1 MMHNSDVV
9 LIIVLLGAYMSLFP
23 SNEKFVKNPKKPN
36 SYPEKGNTGIGFF
49 WVFWGYTPPVFT
61 VFTTDSV
68 YSVYNR

>member
-49 WVFWGYTPPVFT
+49 WVFWGYTPPPPPPNIT
-61 VFTTDSV
+61 LTR
-68 YSVYNR
+68 N